1 MMSGMDERDCQDGA
15 GRTRERILVVCT
27 RYVGDTVLAIPFLR
41 NLRRA
46 HPDAVIDVF
55 AERAARE
62 VLAACPYHDELVP
75 WERSRRGWFASLA
88 GLWTTAAWLRGRR
101 YSRAYLLKRSTSVS
115 LLAWLAGIPR
125 RVGFASEV
133 GRVLLTKAVPVP
145 RGRHQVQ
152 AYLDQLRAEG
162 IAVDDGRNEC
172 WTTPD
177 SVARADAL
185 LAGITADRPRVFL
198 APQSTDVE
206 RLWPLDRFA
215 RIVEWLVGERG
226 CEVFL
231 CGAPGDAEVHD
242 DLLRR
247 VSRAAAEHVHD
258 FSTHLSLRDVGGLLA
273 RMDVCLGVDTGLP
286 HIAASNGVPVVVL
299 AGPTDPNR
307 WHPWR
312 TTGEVVK
319 GQPTAFTRLLR
330 RWRRGGRALPWAPEP
345 APMRTISVEQVAA
358 AVDRLLPRR
367 SSATAEP
374 RRPRLKI
381 IDLREGGH
389 RYEVWHS
396 PPSAPAAAAEPAT
409 NPLAH
414 AH

>member
-1 MMSGMDERDCQDGA
+1 MHDSPETPAEPR
-15 GRTRERILVVCT
+15 RILVVRN
-27 RYVGDTVLAIPFLR
+27 RYVGDTMLAIPFLR
-41 NLRRA
+41 NLRRRFP
-46 HPDAVIDVF
+46 HAVINILC
-55 AERAARE
+55 ESGAATL
-62 VLAACPYHDELVP
+62 LADCPYTDELLDWKRPPRV
-75 WERSRRGWFASLA
+75 RRVVWGSLA
-88 GLWTTAAWLRGRR
+88 NVRATARWIRGHR
-101 YSRAYLLKRSTSVS
+101 YDRVYLLKRSLSTA
-115 LLAWLAGIPR
+115 LLAWLAGIPV
-125 RVGFASEV
+125 RVGFRSFGAFLLS
-133 GRVLLTKAVPVP
+133 RVVTVAPH
-145 RGRHQVQ
+145 RHQ
-152 AYLDQLRAEG
+152 AELFLDLLRADG

-185 LAGITADRPRVFL
+185 LAGIAADRPRVFL

-215 RIVEWLVGERG
+215 RIVEWLVAERG

-231 CGAPGDAEVHD
+231 CGAQGDARVHD

-247 VSRAAAEHVHD
+247 VSHAAADHVHD

-358 AVDRLLPRR
+358 AVDRLLPRC
-367 SSATAEP
+367 SSATPEP

-409 NPLAH
+409 KPLAH

>member
-1 MMSGMDERDCQDGA
+1 MCASAATPAEPR
-15 GRTRERILVVCT
+15 RILVVRN
-27 RYVGDTVLAIPFLR
+27 RYVGDTMLAIPFLR
-41 NLRRA
+41 NLRRRFPHA
-46 HPDAVIDVF
+46 AIDVLC
-55 AERAARE
+55 ESGAAAL
-62 VLAACPYHDELVP
+62 LADCPYTDELLDWKRPPRVGGVV
-75 WERSRRGWFASLA
+75 WGSLA
-88 GLWTTAAWLRGRR
+88 NVRATARWIRGRR
-101 YSRAYLLKRSTSVS
+101 YDRVYLLKRSLSTA
-115 LLAWLAGIPR
+115 LLAWLAGIPV
-125 RVGFASEV
+125 RVGFRSFGACLLS
-133 GRVLLTKAVPVP
+133 RVVAVAPH
-145 RGRHQVQ
+145 RHQ
-152 AYLDQLRAEG
+152 AELFLDLLRADG

-185 LAGITADRPRVFL
+185 LTGIAADRPRVFL

-231 CGAPGDAEVHD
+231 CGAQGDAPVHD

-273 RMDVCLGVDTGLP
+273 RMDLCLGVDTGLP

-307 WHPWR
+307 WHPWK
-312 TTGEVVK
+312 TAGEVVK
-319 GQPTAFTRLLR
+319 GEPARFARLLR
-330 RWRRGGRALPWAPEP
+330 QWRRGDELPWVPEP
-345 APMRTISVEQVAA
+345 AAMGTISVEHVMA
-358 AVDRLLPRR
+358 AVDRMLPRR
-367 SSATAEP
+367 PSAAP
-374 RRPRLKI
+374 AVRPPLKVV
-381 IDLREGGH
+381 DLREGAH
-389 RYEVWHS
+389 RYEVWQS
-396 PPSAPAAAAEPAT
+396 PAGTPAAAAEPAT
-409 NPLAH
+409 NPLAQ